1 MVREITTDEV
11 KKHHDRR
18 SAWII
23 IHNDVYDVT
32 SFLGEHPGGEESLL
46 EFAGKDGTKGFED
59 VGHSQDARE
68 MLVKYKIGSLAPCDI
83 IKKVHSC
90 TSCCLTPKRS
100 MDSQKSWRTFDGP
113 PRRLQSPKAS
123 VRSIPCGPTE
133 SERRIQKIV
142 VPRNRIRIHPCERRQ
157 PPPPPSSSKLKW
169 AVIALAGAIVIG
181 FALKKYLS

>member
-1 MVREITTDEV
+1 MVREITSDEV
-11 KKHHDRR
+11 KRHHDRR

-68 MLVKYKIGSLAPCDI
+68 MLVKYKIGTLPACEITKKHPGGEESLLEFAGKDGTKGFEDVGHSQDAREMLVKYKIGTLPACEI
-83 IKKVHSC
+83 TKK
-90 TSCCLTPKRS
+90 
-100 MDSQKSWRTFDGP
+100 
-113 PRRLQSPKAS
+113 
-123 VRSIPCGPTE
+123 SIH
-133 SERRIQKIV
+133 
-142 VPRNRIRIHPCERRQ
+142 VPIGKNSIYLLH
-157 PPPPPSSSKLKW
+157 SKLKW

>member
-113 PRRLQSPKAS
+113 PRR
-123 VRSIPCGPTE
+123 
-133 SERRIQKIV
+133 
-142 VPRNRIRIHPCERRQ
+142 IRIHPCERRQ

>member
-1 MVREITTDEV
+1 MVREITSDEV
-11 KKHHDRR
+11 KRHHDRR

-68 MLVKYKIGSLAPCDI
+68 MLVKYKIGTLPACEI
-83 IKKVHSC
+83 TKKVHSC
-90 TSCCLTPKRS
+90 SNCCLTPKRS
-100 MDSQKSWRTFDGP
+100 VDSQKSWRSFDGP
-113 PRRLQSPKAS
+113 PRSRLQSPKTS
-123 VRSIPCGPTE
+123 ERSIPCGPIQPD
-133 SERRIQKIV
+133 RRIQKIV
-142 VPRNRIRIHPCERRQ
+142 VQRERRR